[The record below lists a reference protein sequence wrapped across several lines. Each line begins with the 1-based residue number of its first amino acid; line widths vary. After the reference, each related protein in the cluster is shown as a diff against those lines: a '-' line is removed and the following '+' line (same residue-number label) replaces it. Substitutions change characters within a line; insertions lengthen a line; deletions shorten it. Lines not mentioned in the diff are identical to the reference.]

1 MTRLQKKCLLAA
13 AGTHL
18 LVVVALLC
26 SGFVRPRPKP
36 DATPVIDLI
45 TLPTDLATTG
55 ETPAPTPP
63 PPAPAQPIL
72 TPPTQPP
79 PVPTP
84 EPIEVKPIVK
94 TPDVEPPD
102 QPERPND
109 PDSDLPKPPT
119 KPPKKHHEVNVD
131 TSHLVTRTAPKV
143 RDTSDDDRKA
153 QQEARE
159 QQRLQDQRN
168 KAIKS
173 LMHSLSSGLSSATE
187 VKLPPGSNSASMANY
202 GSIVRSVYHH
212 AWIAPSNMS
221 GDTAE
226 MTFSVTIARDGSV
239 ISAHIESRSGDANVD
254 AAVQRMLDRVVFIQ
268 AFPEE
273 STDRERT
280 YHIDFNATRNSQ

>member
-36 DATPVIDLI
+36 DATPVIDFI

-119 KPPKKHHEVNVD
+119 KPPKKHHEVDLKV
-131 TSHLVTRTAPKV
+131 VTRPVPKV
-143 RDTSDDDRKA
+143 RDTSEEDKEADRAEKA
-153 QQEARE
+153 E
-159 QQRLQDQRN
+159 QKRIYDQKL
-168 KAIKS
+168 KAFNAALNNLNS
-173 LMHSLSSGLSSATE
+173 HLSTAPTE
-187 VKLPPGSNSASMANY
+187 FHLPGNDNASRANY
-202 GSIVRSVYHH
+202 LSIVVSAYRH
-212 AWIAPSNMS
+212 AWISPSH
-221 GDTAE
+221 
-226 MTFSVTIARDGSV
+226 MTGESAVVTFAVTIDRDGSV
-239 ISAHIESRSGDANVD
+239 VSARIESRSGDASVD
-254 AAVQRMLDRVVFIQ
+254 DAVQRMLNRVTGITP
-268 AFPEE
+268 FPSE

-280 YHIDFNATRNSQ
+280 YHIDFNATRTSQ